1 MKEGEFHIR
10 DSGGQEITSIFWNE
24 TKKKCGFP
32 VIFSF
37 LCKLKKNINLF

>member
-24 TKKKCGFP
+24 TKKN
-32 VIFSF
+32 VVF
-37 LCKLKKNINLF
+37 LLFFLSCVN